1 MRTLN
6 KIKIAIA
13 ALFVGLLCSS
23 PLASLAQNENGVTD
37 QGESTTKVN
46 GSYVNEN
53 GKFVCWPR
61 VSPNGKL
68 LTYGPVVTTD
78 SVNSITPTTAV
89 LYGNVVHDGWCGVT
103 EQGFEVSTDANFT
116 PIVATVV
123 KNPHP
128 AFTPCI
134 YPACLCTRNKY
145 QEGVSGLTAGT
156 HYYYRAYATNDCGT
170 GYGDTLEFDTPGA
183 AFTVSVTPDDA
194 VMFCPGATGSQNLTY
209 TVSYSPSTIPSP
221 TFQWY
226 FDGTA
231 VSGETGTTYTRT
243 YTNSV
248 GSHTVKCEVTSSGVT
263 RDGSVTTAVSNYTVS
278 SLAISGDASI
288 CAGATGNLT
297 ASPGFDT
304 YAWSSNVAS
313 SSTNTATY
321 TAAGTYTVTATTSDD
336 CTATAN
342 KTVTVNDP
350 QVASATGITGNTTIC
365 SGSTTTLT
373 ANATASSGASL
384 QYQWKKNGT
393 AISGATSASYTT
405 EALTANTSYSCDIT
419 AVQDGCT
426 SAATTLSAAVT
437 IEEST
442 LASVSIAPATQTICA
457 GETATMTANAGSYN
471 GTLSYQWTQGTTN
484 VGTSASYTTGALS
497 ATTTYTCVVTNT
509 TTHGCVTSLNANA
522 TVTVTTPA
530 VAISSIT
537 ASPSPICMG
546 ETVTLTPTMG
556 SYTGTLSYAWN
567 TGATTSS
574 ITTAA
579 ITSATTYTLTV
590 TATSGSC
597 TATAT
602 KSITVTP
609 QNTNATTGNVASV
622 TCVSATLSGS
632 NTACSDA
639 RGFVYSA
646 TNSNPTV
653 GGTDCTDLAV
663 SNGTGN
669 FSYALTG
676 LTPNTTYYVKAYSH
690 SASGYVYGTVKNFS
704 TSAINIPV
712 VADNGTIN
720 LCVLPNQTT
729 VDFVATPSCD
739 ASNISS
745 YTWSVDPVF
754 PYTQSAD
761 GKTITVTVSSS
772 TAISVT
778 ATCTLHHSSGYTNSG
793 SDYSIISIIGNPP
806 EICVCEDS
814 YNGIVALTNPP
825 AAQISSIVWQQQGGA
840 GHSTSTVG
848 MNISDPA
855 TPEGYYDVTITNTYG
870 CQATREVVLG
880 FPFNRCNHITP
891 TGATTETEDA
901 NGVWQITDGR
911 TANGNSPTTYR
922 VVQIGSQCWMA
933 ENLRYK
939 QAVDGFTAG
948 ISRTDLV
955 NQSIYTY
962 PIYFT
967 WPEPGSRMN
976 NWTAAQNM
984 SAADV
989 TARYGYL
996 YTWVGA
1002 MDMPATLQTRG
1013 TLFPPEQR
1021 DYHIQGVC
1029 PDGWHL
1035 PTDGE
1040 FFQLEHE
1047 LGVSRADSAVVTT
1060 CIRPD
1065 NEPDERRIGS
1075 TRGSENDAGTVAA
1088 TGCDWYQN
1096 TAAHCPQD
1104 YCYDVRNDRGFSAVP
1119 AGVFVPQY
1127 DPIALCF
1134 QIVGQ
1139 QANFWTASQA
1149 VNLHVGHD
1157 DFSDAA
1163 YTHHLIASQAGWGRY
1178 RADKHNG
1185 LSVRCV
1191 RDMVTTTTPT
1201 NVTTSSATVGGTVL
1215 EDAGYT
1221 ITERGICWSNT
1232 GTPSI
1237 SGSHRAAGSNTGSF
1251 TMNLTSADIPSG
1263 EYQYCAYA
1271 INSEGV
1277 YYGLTKTV
1285 QILAAPSVTTGSTS
1299 DISTSPNTITL
1310 QGTVTA
1316 DGGDPATTRGICWS
1330 TSANPTTSDNSTQ
1343 ASGTG
1348 KGDFSV
1354 TISSGLA
1361 SATEYHYRAW
1371 AHNDRGTT
1379 YGEDKTF
1386 KVDPC
1391 AGQTQVTIDGD
1402 NYTLIP
1408 IGTQCWTASLHA
1420 THYPDGSP
1428 LVRGYDPAG
1437 SPDKYLYTNSLNP
1450 ADVHTPYFYEPYDET
1465 NPPGD
1470 ATDRINVWG
1479 RLYNYYAATRGE
1491 TGARVQG
1498 LCPDGWHIP
1507 AQSEYVDLMNGAQA
1521 QVGAT
1526 LPYAYTVTSKN
1537 TWYQEDATA
1546 NTTAGTPAWGCTS
1559 GQGLGFANTH
1569 FKAYPVG
1576 IFNKD
1581 WYTVGPGG
1589 GAAPMKGVPHQ
1600 SKQVVNFWC
1609 SDVGPNYPKFVAL
1622 IYNQIG
1628 MSFYGGDAGSYN
1640 DYGFSV
1646 RCVKD

>member
-46 GSYVNEN
+46 SSYVNEN

-61 VSPNGKL
+61 VTSYGKL
-68 LTYGPVVTTD
+68 LKYAPIATTD
-78 SVNSITPTTAV
+78 SANNITGTAAT
-89 LYGNVVHDGWCGVT
+89 LYGNVLHDGWCGLTV
-103 EQGFEVSTDANFT
+103 EGFEVSTDLTFT
-116 PIVATVV
+116 TIVATVTITS
-123 KNPHP
+123 PT
-128 AFTPCI
+128 FTPCD
-134 YPACLCTRNKY
+134 YPDCICDKNKY
-145 QEGVSGLTAGT
+145 SKEVTGLTPGT

-170 GYGDTLEFDTPGA
+170 GYGDTLEFETPGA
-183 AFTVSVTPDDA
+183 AFIVSVTPDDA
-194 VMFCPGATGSQNLTY
+194 VVFCPGATGSQNLTY

-248 GSHTVKCEVTSSGVT
+248 GSHTVKCEVTSSGIT
-263 RDGSVTTAVSNYTVS
+263 RDGSVTTAVSNYTVP

-288 CAGATGNLT
+288 CVGATGNLT
-297 ASPGFDT
+297 ASTGFDT

-313 SSTNTATY
+313 YSTNNATY
-321 TAAGTYTVTATTSDD
+321 TAAGTYTVTATTSDG
-336 CTATAN
+336 CTATASTSV
-342 KTVTVNDP
+342 TVTNP
-350 QVASATGITGNTTIC
+350 NLAGTFSASSANIR
-365 SGSTTTLT
+365 SGDNASLT
-373 ANATASSGASL
+373 AT
-384 QYQWKKNGT
+384 
-393 AISGATSASYTT
+393 YTG
-405 EALTANTSYSCDIT
+405 SYS
-419 AVQDGCT
+419 
-426 SAATTLSAAVT
+426 
-437 IEEST
+437 
-442 LASVSIAPATQTICA
+442 
-457 GETATMTANAGSYN
+457 
-471 GTLSYQWTQGTTN
+471 GTLSYQWYQGS
-484 VGTSASYTTGALS
+484 GASKIALS
-497 ATTTYTCVVTNT
+497 GKTSSTLDLTAPVTAGDYTCVL
-509 TTHGCVTSLNANA
+509 THTLNGCSSTMEAVGNITVKPIVAITSLTAAANPVCSGEST
-522 TVTVTTPA
+522 TV
-530 VAISSIT
+530 
-537 ASPSPICMG
+537 
-546 ETVTLTPTMG
+546 TPTMG
-556 SYTGTLSYAWN
+556 SYSGTLSYAWS
-567 TGATTSS
+567 TGASGTGVPGA
-574 ITTAA
+574 ITTGAL
-579 ITSATTYTLTV
+579 TSNTTYKLTV
-590 TATSGSC
+590 TATTGSC
-597 TATAT
+597 SVTAT
-602 KSITVTP
+602 KSIAITVT
-609 QNTNATTGNVASV
+609 NTSATTNNVASV

-639 RGFVYSA
+639 RGFVYSS
-646 TNSNPTV
+646 TNSTPTV
-653 GGTDCTDLAV
+653 GGTGCTNIPV
-663 SNGTGN
+663 TNGTGSFTN
-669 FSYALTG
+669 ALSG
-676 LTPNTTYYVKAYSH
+676 LTPNTTYYVCAYSH
-690 SASGYVYGTVKNFS
+690 SADGYVYGTVKDF
-704 TSAINIPV
+704 TTDPITLTMSAQDKN
-712 VADNGTIN
+712 IN
-720 LCVLPNQTT
+720 LCQLPHQTVVT
-729 VDFVATPSCD
+729 ISATPNCD
-739 ASNISS
+739 ESHISN
-745 YTWSVDPVF
+745 YTWSLSPGA
-754 PYTQSAD
+754 PTATYTQSSD
-761 GKTITVTVSSS
+761 GKTITVTVSTS
-772 TAISVT
+772 TEINVS
-778 ATCTLHHSSGYTNSG
+778 ATCTLHHVSGYTNSKM
-793 SDYSIISIIGNPP
+793 DYSIIGVYGDQP

-814 YNGIVALTNPP
+814 YNGTVTLTNPP
-825 AAQISSIVWQQQGGA
+825 AAQISSIVWQQQGGV

-848 MNISDPA
+848 LNKNDPT
-855 TPEGYYDVTITNTYG
+855 TPEGTYDVTITNTYG
-870 CQATREVVLG
+870 CQATRSVILG
-880 FPFNRCNHITP
+880 FPFDRCASLGTNGSTSE
-891 TGATTETEDA
+891 TTDA
-901 NGVWQITDGR
+901 NGVWQITDNR
-911 TANGNSPTTYR
+911 SANGNTSTTYR
-922 VVQIGSQCWMA
+922 VIKIGSQCWMA

-939 QAVDGFTAG
+939 QAVDGLTAG
-948 ISRTDLV
+948 ISRADLV

-1065 NEPDERRIGS
+1065 NEPDERRIGT

-1379 YGEDKTF
+1379 YGADKTF

-1391 AGQTQVTIDGD
+1391 AGQAQITIDGD

-1408 IGTQCWTASLHA
+1408 IGAQCWTASLHA

-1521 QVGAT
+1521 QVGAA

-1622 IYNQIG
+1622 TYNQIG

>member
-46 GSYVNEN
+46 SSYVNEN

-61 VSPNGKL
+61 VTSYGKL
-68 LTYGPVVTTD
+68 LKYAPIATTD
-78 SVNSITPTTAV
+78 SANNITGTAAT
-89 LYGNVVHDGWCGVT
+89 LYGNVLHDGWCGLTV
-103 EQGFEVSTDANFT
+103 EGFEVSTDLTFT
-116 PIVATVV
+116 TIVATVTITS
-123 KNPHP
+123 PT
-128 AFTPCI
+128 FTPCD
-134 YPACLCTRNKY
+134 YPDCICDKNKY
-145 QEGVSGLTAGT
+145 SKEVTGLTPGT

-170 GYGDTLEFDTPGA
+170 GYGDTLEFETPGA
-183 AFTVSVTPDDA
+183 AFIVSVTPDDA
-194 VMFCPGATGSQNLTY
+194 VVFCPGATGSQNLTY

-221 TFQWY
+221 PFQWY

-248 GSHTVKCEVTSSGVT
+248 GSHTVKCEVTSSGIT
-263 RDGSVTTAVSNYTVS
+263 RDGSVTTAVSNYTVP

-288 CAGATGNLT
+288 CVGATGNLT
-297 ASPGFDT
+297 ASTGFDT

-313 SSTNTATY
+313 YSTNNATY
-321 TAAGTYTVTATTSDD
+321 TAAGTYTVTATTSDG
-336 CTATAN
+336 CTATASTSV
-342 KTVTVNDP
+342 TVTNP
-350 QVASATGITGNTTIC
+350 NLAGTFSASSANIR
-365 SGSTTTLT
+365 SGDNASLT
-373 ANATASSGASL
+373 AT
-384 QYQWKKNGT
+384 
-393 AISGATSASYTT
+393 YTG
-405 EALTANTSYSCDIT
+405 SYS
-419 AVQDGCT
+419 
-426 SAATTLSAAVT
+426 
-437 IEEST
+437 
-442 LASVSIAPATQTICA
+442 
-457 GETATMTANAGSYN
+457 
-471 GTLSYQWTQGTTN
+471 GTLSYQWYQGS
-484 VGTSASYTTGALS
+484 GASKIALS
-497 ATTTYTCVVTNT
+497 GKTSSTLDLTAPVTAGDYTCVL
-509 TTHGCVTSLNANA
+509 THTLNGCSSTMEAVGNITVKPTVAITSLTAAANPVCSGEST
-522 TVTVTTPA
+522 TV
-530 VAISSIT
+530 
-537 ASPSPICMG
+537 
-546 ETVTLTPTMG
+546 TPTMG
-556 SYTGTLSYAWN
+556 SYSGTLSYAWS
-567 TGATTSS
+567 TGASGTGVPGA
-574 ITTAA
+574 ITTGAL
-579 ITSATTYTLTV
+579 TSNTTYKLTV
-590 TATSGSC
+590 TATTGSC
-597 TATAT
+597 SVTAT
-602 KSITVTP
+602 KSIAITVT
-609 QNTNATTGNVASV
+609 NTSATTNNVASV

-639 RGFVYSA
+639 RGFVYSS
-646 TNSNPTV
+646 TNSTPTV
-653 GGTDCTDLAV
+653 GGTGCTNIPV
-663 SNGTGN
+663 TNGTGSFTN
-669 FSYALTG
+669 ALSG
-676 LTPNTTYYVKAYSH
+676 LTPNTTYYVCAYSH
-690 SASGYVYGTVKNFS
+690 SADGYVYGTVKDF
-704 TSAINIPV
+704 TTDPITLTMSAQDKN
-712 VADNGTIN
+712 IN
-720 LCVLPNQTT
+720 LCQLPHQTVVT
-729 VDFVATPSCD
+729 ISATPNCD
-739 ASNISS
+739 ESHISN
-745 YTWSVDPVF
+745 YTWSLSPGA
-754 PYTQSAD
+754 PTATYTQSSD
-761 GKTITVTVSSS
+761 GKTITVTVSTS
-772 TAISVT
+772 TEINVS
-778 ATCTLHHSSGYTNSG
+778 ATCTLHHVSGYTNSKM
-793 SDYSIISIIGNPP
+793 DYSIIGVYGDQP

-814 YNGIVALTNPP
+814 YNGTVTLTNPP
-825 AAQISSIVWQQQGGA
+825 AAQISSIVWQQQGGV

-848 MNISDPA
+848 LNKNDPT
-855 TPEGYYDVTITNTYG
+855 TPEGTYDVTITNTYG
-870 CQATREVVLG
+870 CQATRSVILG
-880 FPFNRCNHITP
+880 FPFDRCASLGTNGSTSE
-891 TGATTETEDA
+891 TTDA
-901 NGVWQITDGR
+901 NGVWQITDNR
-911 TANGNSPTTYR
+911 SANGNTSTTYR
-922 VVQIGSQCWMA
+922 VIKIGSQCWMA

-939 QAVDGFTAG
+939 QAVDGLTAG
-948 ISRTDLV
+948 ISRADLV

-1065 NEPDERRIGS
+1065 NEPDERRIGT

-1379 YGEDKTF
+1379 YGADKTF

-1391 AGQTQVTIDGD
+1391 AGQAQITIDGD

-1408 IGTQCWTASLHA
+1408 IGAQCWTASLHA

-1521 QVGAT
+1521 QVGAA

-1622 IYNQIG
+1622 TYNQIG

>member
-13 ALFVGLLCSS
+13 ALFVGLLGMA
-23 PLASLAQNENGVTD
+23 PLASFSQNENGVTD
-37 QGESTTKVN
+37 QGESTTKVG

-61 VSPNGKL
+61 VTSYGKL

-78 SVNSITPTTAV
+78 SVNSITSTTAT

-116 PIVATVV
+116 TIVV
-123 KNPHP
+123 KVVMNPQP
-128 AFTPCI
+128 SFTPCI
-134 YPACLCTRNKY
+134 YPACLCAGNEYHKEVT
-145 QEGVSGLTAGT
+145 GLTAGT
-156 HYYYRAYATNDCGT
+156 HYYYRAYAKNPCDPDPS
-170 GYGDTLEFDTPGA
+170 YGDTLQFDTPGA
-183 AFTVSVTPDDA
+183 GYVVEVTGPSPVQFCPGGSQSATYTASVTPAMTTPTYQWYLD
-194 VMFCPGATGSQNLTY
+194 GALVAGETSSTY
-209 TVSYSPSTIPSP
+209 TT
-221 TFQWY
+221 TFS
-226 FDGTA
+226 
-231 VSGETGTTYTRT
+231 VTGTYA
-243 YTNSV
+243 
-248 GSHTVKCEVTSSGVT
+248 VKCEITEGGSTV
-263 RDGSVTTAVSNYTVS
+263 DGTKSVTVSNYTVPP
-278 SLAISGDASI
+278 LAISGDASI
-288 CAGATGNLT
+288 CAGATGDLT
-297 ASPGFDT
+297 ASTGFAT

-313 SSTNTATY
+313 YSTNKATY
-321 TAAGTYTVTATTSDD
+321 TAAGTYTVTATTSDG
-336 CTATAN
+336 CTATAS
-342 KTVTVNDP
+342 TSVTVNSP
-350 QVASATGITGNTTIC
+350 AISGTLSVSSQTIC
-365 SGSTTTLT
+365 YGADATLT
-373 ANATASSGASL
+373 ASFSG
-384 QYQWKKNGT
+384 
-393 AISGATSASYTT
+393 TST
-405 EALTANTSYSCDIT
+405 
-419 AVQDGCT
+419 
-426 SAATTLSAAVT
+426 
-437 IEEST
+437 
-442 LASVSIAPATQTICA
+442 
-457 GETATMTANAGSYN
+457 
-471 GTLSYQWTQGTTN
+471 GTLSYQWYQGST
-484 VGTSASYTTGALS
+484 ALS
-497 ATTTYTCVVTNT
+497 EQTSSTLNLTAPTASGTYTCVLTADVNGCTVST
-509 TTHGCVTSLNANA
+509 TSSGMLTVNHPVADIASL
-522 TVTVTTPA
+522 
-530 VAISSIT
+530 T
-537 ASPSPICMG
+537 ASPSSVCSG
-546 ETVTLTPTMG
+546 ETSTLTATVG
-556 SYTGTLSYAWN
+556 STTGTLSYQWKKGSSN
-567 TGATTSS
+567 VSGSSLTLTTDP
-574 ITTAA
+574 ITAN
-579 ITSATTYTLTV
+579 TTYSLTQ
-590 TATSGSC
+590 TATVGSC
-597 TATAT
+597 TATDT
-602 KSITVTP
+602 KSVEVAVTTP
-609 QNTNATTGNVASV
+609 SVTTNAVTGK
-622 TCVSATLSGS
+622 TCVAATFNANNSG
-632 NTACSDA
+632 CSDA
-639 RGFVYSA
+639 RGFVYSS
-646 TNSNPTV
+646 TNTTPTC
-653 GGTDCTDLAV
+653 GGSDCTPVIDGT
-663 SNGTGN
+663 GTGN
-669 FSYALTG
+669 WSSSITD
-676 LTPNTTYYVKAYSH
+676 LTPDTKYYVQAWVNTNGTYTYGGVVNFKTEPINLTV
-690 SASGYVYGTVKNFS
+690 SAQ
-704 TSAINIPV
+704 
-712 VADNGTIN
+712 NGTIN
-720 LCVLPNQTT
+720 LCQEPKQTVVT
-729 VDFVATPSCD
+729 MTATPDCD
-739 ASNISS
+739 ATNAGNT
-745 YTWSVDPVF
+745 YAWSLSPAY
-754 PYTQSAD
+754 PYTASAD
-761 GKTITVTVSSS
+761 GKTITVTVTSS
-772 TAISVT
+772 TSEQFNVT
-778 ATCTLHHSSGYTNSG
+778 GTCTLTHSTGYTVTA
-793 SDYSIISIIGNPP
+793 SDYSIIYKEGTPP
-806 EICVCEDS
+806 DICVCEDS
-814 YNGIVALTNPP
+814 YNGTVAITDVTNIN
-825 AAQISSIVWQQQGGA
+825 A
-840 GHSTSTVG
+840 STIQWYTG
-848 MNISDPA
+848 TDA
-855 TPEGYYDVTITNTYG
+855 TGTPITALNGQTGINTGSYAEGYYTIKCTSPLGCVNTRTVT
-870 CQATREVVLG
+870 LG
-880 FPFNRCNHITP
+880 FPFDRCASLGTNGSTSE
-891 TGATTETEDA
+891 TTDA
-901 NGVWQITDGR
+901 NGVWQITDNR
-911 TANGNSPTTYR
+911 SANGNTSTTYR
-922 VVQIGSQCWMA
+922 VIKIGSQCWMA

-939 QAVDGFTAG
+939 QAVDGLTAG
-948 ISRTDLV
+948 ISRADLV

-1065 NEPDERRIGS
+1065 NEPDERRIGT

-1379 YGEDKTF
+1379 YGADKTF

-1391 AGQTQVTIDGD
+1391 AGQAQITIDGD

-1408 IGTQCWTASLHA
+1408 IGAQCWTASLHA

-1521 QVGAT
+1521 QVGAA

-1622 IYNQIG
+1622 TYNQIG

>member
-46 GSYVNEN
+46 SSYVNEN

-61 VSPNGKL
+61 VTSYGKL
-68 LTYGPVVTTD
+68 LKYAPIATTD
-78 SVNSITPTTAV
+78 SANNITGTAAT
-89 LYGNVVHDGWCGVT
+89 LYGNVLHDGWCGLTV
-103 EQGFEVSTDANFT
+103 EGFEVSTDLTFT
-116 PIVATVV
+116 TIVATVTITS
-123 KNPHP
+123 PT
-128 AFTPCI
+128 FTPCD
-134 YPACLCTRNKY
+134 YPDCICDKNKY
-145 QEGVSGLTAGT
+145 SKEVTGLTPGT

-170 GYGDTLEFDTPGA
+170 GYGDTLEFETPGA
-183 AFTVSVTPDDA
+183 AFIVSVTPDDA
-194 VMFCPGATGSQNLTY
+194 VVFCPGATGSQNLTY

-248 GSHTVKCEVTSSGVT
+248 GSHTVKCEVTSSGIT
-263 RDGSVTTAVSNYTVS
+263 RDGSVTTAVSNYTVP

-288 CAGATGNLT
+288 CVGATGNLT
-297 ASPGFDT
+297 ASTGFDT

-313 SSTNTATY
+313 YSTNNATY
-321 TAAGTYTVTATTSDD
+321 TAAGTYTVTATTSDG
-336 CTATAN
+336 CTATASTSV
-342 KTVTVNDP
+342 TVTNP
-350 QVASATGITGNTTIC
+350 NLAGTFSASSANIC
-365 SGSTTTLT
+365 SGDNASLT
-373 ANATASSGASL
+373 AT
-384 QYQWKKNGT
+384 
-393 AISGATSASYTT
+393 YTG
-405 EALTANTSYSCDIT
+405 SYS
-419 AVQDGCT
+419 
-426 SAATTLSAAVT
+426 
-437 IEEST
+437 
-442 LASVSIAPATQTICA
+442 
-457 GETATMTANAGSYN
+457 
-471 GTLSYQWTQGTTN
+471 GTLSYQWYQGS
-484 VGTSASYTTGALS
+484 GASKIALS
-497 ATTTYTCVVTNT
+497 GKTSSTLDLTAPVTAGDYTCVLTHTLNGCSSTMEAVGNITVNT
-509 TTHGCVTSLNANA
+509 VSVAITSLTAAANPVCSGEST
-522 TVTVTTPA
+522 TV
-530 VAISSIT
+530 
-537 ASPSPICMG
+537 
-546 ETVTLTPTMG
+546 TPTMG
-556 SYTGTLSYAWN
+556 SYSGTLSYAWS
-567 TGATTSS
+567 TGASGTGVPGA
-574 ITTAA
+574 ITTGTL
-579 ITSATTYTLTV
+579 TSNTTYKLTV
-590 TATSGSC
+590 TATTGSC
-597 TATAT
+597 SVTAT
-602 KSITVTP
+602 KSIAITVT
-609 QNTNATTGNVASV
+609 NTSATTNNVASV

-639 RGFVYSA
+639 RGFVYSS
-646 TNSNPTV
+646 TNSTPTV
-653 GGTDCTDLAV
+653 GGTGCTNIPV
-663 SNGTGN
+663 TNGTGSFTN
-669 FSYALTG
+669 ALSG
-676 LTPNTTYYVKAYSH
+676 LTPNTTYYVCAYSH
-690 SASGYVYGTVKNFS
+690 SADGYVYGTVKDF
-704 TSAINIPV
+704 TTDPITLTMSAQDKN
-712 VADNGTIN
+712 IN
-720 LCVLPNQTT
+720 LCQLPHQTVVT
-729 VDFVATPSCD
+729 ISATPNCD
-739 ASNISS
+739 ESHISN
-745 YTWSVDPVF
+745 YTWRLSPGA
-754 PYTQSAD
+754 PTATYTQSSD
-761 GKTITVTVSSS
+761 GKTITVTVSTS
-772 TAISVT
+772 TEINVS
-778 ATCTLHHSSGYTNSG
+778 ATCTLHHVSGYTNSKM
-793 SDYSIISIIGNPP
+793 DYSIIGVYGDQP

-814 YNGIVALTNPP
+814 YNGTVTLTNPP
-825 AAQISSIVWQQQGGA
+825 AAQISSIVWQQQGGV

-848 MNISDPA
+848 LNKNDPT
-855 TPEGYYDVTITNTYG
+855 TPEGTYDVTITNTYG
-870 CQATREVVLG
+870 CQATRSVILG
-880 FPFNRCNHITP
+880 FPFDRCASLGTNGSTSE
-891 TGATTETEDA
+891 TTDA
-901 NGVWQITDGR
+901 NGVWQITDNR
-911 TANGNSPTTYR
+911 SANGNTSTTYR
-922 VVQIGSQCWMA
+922 VIKIGSQCWMA

-939 QAVDGFTAG
+939 QAVDGLTAG
-948 ISRTDLV
+948 ISRADLV

-1065 NEPDERRIGS
+1065 NEPDERRIGT

-1379 YGEDKTF
+1379 YGADKTF

-1391 AGQTQVTIDGD
+1391 AGQAQITIDGD

-1408 IGTQCWTASLHA
+1408 IGAQCWTASLHA

-1521 QVGAT
+1521 QVGAA

-1622 IYNQIG
+1622 TYNQIG